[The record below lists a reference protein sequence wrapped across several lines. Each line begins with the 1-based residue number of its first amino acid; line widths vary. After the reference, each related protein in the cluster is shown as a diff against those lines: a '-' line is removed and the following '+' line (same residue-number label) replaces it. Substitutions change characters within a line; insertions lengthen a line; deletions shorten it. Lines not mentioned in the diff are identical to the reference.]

1 MSSLVIQKSEEDLKR
16 ILTETE
22 GYIAEMGKAGRTV
35 ADIVERVEA
44 HYTADSSRVFRDE
57 VNKWIEWYNKITAS
71 VNQLHSDLTQAN
83 HYLDSNELEQIH
95 QASGWMGDVQEVAPV
110 DDVER
115 VLG

>member
-22 GYIAEMGKAGRTV
+22 GYIAEMGNAGRTV

-44 HYTADSSRVFRDE
+44 HYTADSSRVFREE

-95 QASGWMGDVQEVAPV
+95 QASGWMGDVQEVAPA